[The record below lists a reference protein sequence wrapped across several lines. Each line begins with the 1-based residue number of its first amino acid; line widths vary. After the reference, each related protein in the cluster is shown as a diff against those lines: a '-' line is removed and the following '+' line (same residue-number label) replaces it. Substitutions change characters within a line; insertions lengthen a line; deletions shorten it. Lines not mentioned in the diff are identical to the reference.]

1 MDNVKGHLQKAYQD
15 RDDLAGEHAFSD
27 TGQLI
32 LAAIFLA
39 TWISDSFV
47 LRYSTWLSEYVSSLV
62 RLIVALVVFL
72 MAGWL
77 AFSGLWVV
85 FVNRRET
92 PHVITSGVFSVVRH
106 PIYLG
111 AILAYL
117 GMILLSFSLASVIV
131 WLVIIV
137 FYYFISK
144 FEEKLL
150 LEKFGSEYETYRKR
164 VPMLFP
170 LKIGHGRNP

>member
-1 MDNVKGHLQKAYQD
+1 
-15 RDDLAGEHAFSD
+15 
-27 TGQLI
+27 
-32 LAAIFLA
+32 
-39 TWISDSFV
+39 
-47 LRYSTWLSEYVSSLV
+47 
-62 RLIVALVVFL
+62 
-72 MAGWL
+72 
-77 AFSGLWVV
+77 
-85 FVNRRET
+85 
-92 PHVITSGVFSVVRH
+92 
-106 PIYLG
+106 
-111 AILAYL
+111 
-117 GMILLSFSLASVIV
+117 MILLSFSLASVIV